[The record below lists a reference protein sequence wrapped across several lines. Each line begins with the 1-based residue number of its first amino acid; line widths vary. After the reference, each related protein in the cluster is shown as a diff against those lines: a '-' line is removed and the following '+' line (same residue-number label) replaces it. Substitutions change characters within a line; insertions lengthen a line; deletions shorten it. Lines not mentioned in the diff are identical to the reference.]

1 MLMVSINDCSCEIMD
16 FLYIL
21 IRFSAYSF
29 DLCIHIFCVV
39 NNINIFA
46 FKEKAVTHIIL
57 PRDGAVV
64 N

>member
-21 IRFSAYSF
+21 IRFSVYSF

-46 FKEKAVTHIIL
+46 FKEKAVTHII
-57 PRDGAVV
+57 
-64 N
+64 